1 MSTIGI
7 EVVDAAVTVVRDGV
21 RLAASPGVAV
31 LDPAALVVGERAA
44 AAARLRPVLAADRFW
59 SDLAQESFAGGS
71 ERGPS
76 HADLAYAHLTAIWQ
90 AVGTPDD
97 IAVFAVPGS
106 MRLHQLGL
114 LLGIARRIGIA
125 VGGAVDAG
133 VAACVPLAARAA
145 VMHLDVQLHQ
155 TVLTRLEGT
164 SVLRRRQV
172 EIAPRAGIKVMYAAW
187 AQLVS
192 EAMVRRTRFDPLHQ
206 AATEQQLY
214 DRLPGWLEAL
224 RAAESLDVTVDT
236 EGGSFGATLRRE
248 QFSFAAEAWYAQ
260 ITELVRAG
268 HRADEPATLALSSR
282 AALLPMLAE
291 RLATLPRV
299 ELQVLADTAAAE
311 SAAARMDEIGPAE
324 PPVLVTALPRR
335 NETPVPVRRRKAAV
349 PATHAVFEGRA
360 HAIEGEPLVVGAGSG
375 DGRRIALA
383 GPGEGISRLHCT
395 LTRRDGH
402 SLVRDHSR
410 YGTFVNGER
419 VEGEAELGAGDR
431 LRVGTPGVVIEL
443 VAVG

>member
-1 MSTIGI
+1 MATIGI
-7 EVVDAAVTVVRDGV
+7 EVVDAAVTAVRDGARV
-21 RLAASPGVAV
+21 AASPGVAL
-31 LDPAALVVGERAA
+31 LDPAGVVVGELAA
-44 AAARLRPVLAADRFW
+44 TAARLQPVLAADRFW
-59 SDLAQESFAGGS
+59 SDLAQDSFAGGS
-71 ERGPS
+71 EHALS
-76 HADLAYAHLTAIWQ
+76 HADLAHAHLAAIWRS
-90 AVGTPDD
+90 VGAPGDT
-97 IAVFAVPGS
+97 AVFAVPGS

-125 VGGAVDAG
+125 IGGVVDMG

-155 TVLTRLEGT
+155 TVLTRMEGG

-172 EIAPRAGIKVMYAAW
+172 EIAPRAGLKVMYSAW

-224 RAAESLDVTVDT
+224 RAGESLDVAVDT
-236 EGGSFGATLRRE
+236 DGGSFGATLRRE

-260 ITELVRAG
+260 IAELVRAG
-268 HRADEPATLALSSR
+268 HRADEPTTLVLSSR
-282 AALLPMLAE
+282 AALMPMLGE
-291 RLATLPRV
+291 RFAALPGV
-299 ELQVLADTAAAE
+299 EMQSLADTAAAE
-311 SAAARMDEIGPAE
+311 SAAIRADEIGPAE
-324 PPVLVTALPRR
+324 PPLLVTALARR
-335 NETPVPVRRRKAAV
+335 QEAPQAVRRRKAAV
-349 PATHAVFEGRA
+349 PATHAVFDGRA
-360 HAIEGEPLVVGAGSG
+360 HVIDDQPLVIGAGAG

-383 GPGEGISRLHCT
+383 GPAEGISRLHCT

-402 SLVRDHSR
+402 ALVRDHSR

-431 LRVGTPGVVIEL
+431 LRVGAPGVVIEL
-443 VAVG
+443 VVV